1 MLFEL
6 TPDLRA
12 LKEKDKKIAQEK
24 IKPIASET
32 EKKGMY
38 SDAVIKKMGKLG
50 FLGMIIPQEYGGQ
63 GLGYLPYMVVLE
75 EIAKADAS
83 HSSVMALH
91 NSLFAFPVINYGTE
105 EQKKK
110 YLPKICTA
118 EKYCAFA
125 LSEPDA
131 GSDATAIQTTATKV
145 GADYLINGTKIFVTN
160 GSVADFVLVY
170 AVTEKGKKAHGI
182 TVFLVEKETPG
193 FQVGTIEKKMGF
205 KGSPTCEL
213 IFQDV
218 KVPESAVLGKLNE
231 GFKIAMDTLNGGRI
245 SIGAM
250 AVGIAQA
257 AFEEAFA
264 YAQKRIQFGKPLCEF
279 QAIQFMLSD
288 MATQIESARQLT
300 YYAAWLKD
308 NHLPHIKESAQAKL
322 FATEMA
328 TKVCYIALQIFG
340 GYGYMEN
347 FNLSRFYRDA
357 RVTEIFEGTSEMQR
371 LTIARSLLK
380 D

>member
-6 TPDLRA
+6 TPDLLS
-12 LKEKDKKIAQEK
+12 LKEKASQFAQET

-38 SDAVIKKMGKLG
+38 SEEVIKEMGKLG

-63 GLGYLPYMVVLE
+63 GQGYLGYMVVLE

-105 EQKKK
+105 EQKKR

-125 LSEPDA
+125 LSEPNA
-131 GSDATAIQTTATKV
+131 GSDATAIETTAVKV
-145 GADYLINGTKIFVTN
+145 GSDYIINGTKIFVTN
-160 GSVADFVLVY
+160 GSVADVVLVY

-182 TVFLVEKETPG
+182 TAFLVEKETPG
-193 FQVGTIEKKMGF
+193 YGVGTIEKKMGF

-213 IFQDV
+213 IFQEV
-218 KVPESAVLGKLNE
+218 KVPESAILGKLNE

-257 AFEEAFA
+257 ALEEALA
-264 YAQKRIQFGKPLCEF
+264 YAQKRVQFEKPLAEF

-288 MATQIESARQLT
+288 MATQIETARQLT

-308 NHLPHIKESAQAKL
+308 HHLPHIKESAEAKL

-328 TKVCYIALQIFG
+328 TKVCYKALQILG
-340 GYGYMEN
+340 GYGYLEN
-347 FNLSRFYRDA
+347 YNVARYYRDA